1 MEIRTYKYRGKK
13 LFEVVAA
20 ETNAS
25 IPITTHVKT
34 DIELQDDLGR
44 VSAIIAA
51 NESADYLNLSVA

>member
-25 IPITTHVKT
+25 IPITTHVQT
-34 DIELQDDLGR
+34 DIELQDDLDQ

-51 NESADYLNLSVA
+51 NESADCLNLSVA

>member
-13 LFEVVAA
+13 LFEVVAT

-25 IPITTHVKT
+25 IPITTHVQT
-34 DIELQDDLGR
+34 DIELQDDLDQ

-51 NESADYLNLSVA
+51 NESADCLNLSVA

>member
-25 IPITTHVKT
+25 IPITTHVQS
-34 DIELQDDLGR
+34 DIELQDDLDQ

-51 NESADYLNLSVA
+51 NESADCLNLSVA

>member
-25 IPITTHVKT
+25 IPINTQAQT
-34 DIELQDDLGR
+34 DIEVQDDFDR
-44 VSAIIAA
+44 VTARISA
-51 NESADYLNLSVA
+51 NESADSLNLSVA

>member
-25 IPITTHVKT
+25 IPITTHVQA
-34 DIELQDDLGR
+34 DIELQDDLDR
-44 VSAIIAA
+44 VSAIIPA
-51 NESADYLNLSVA
+51 NESADCLNLSVA

>member
-25 IPITTHVKT
+25 IPITTRVQT

-44 VSAIIAA
+44 VSAIVAA
-51 NESADYLNLSVA
+51 NESADCLNLSVA

>member
-1 MEIRTYKYRGKK
+1 MEIRTYRYRGKK

-25 IPITTHVKT
+25 IPITTHVQT
-34 DIELQDDLGR
+34 DIELQDDLDR

-51 NESADYLNLSVA
+51 NESADCLNLSVA

>member
-25 IPITTHVKT
+25 IPITTHVQS
-34 DIELQDDLGR
+34 DIELQDDLDR

-51 NESADYLNLSVA
+51 NESADCLNLSVA

>member
-25 IPITTHVKT
+25 IPITTHVQT
-34 DIELQDDLGR
+34 DIELQDDLDR

-51 NESADYLNLSVA
+51 NESADCLNLSVA